1 MNEYPA
7 TIIST
12 TAQRLTAAPR
22 GSARLRRRLLLSV
35 STFAVAL
42 CYGGFNSVHPLLAL
56 DIAEAAVSDQ
66 MDAFADLT
74 PLSDST
80 LETQRG
86 GFAVGN
92 YNINVGVTV
101 TTSIDGFAQVTTNIS
116 VEMPGELQNMGDQ
129 IAEIAQEAV
138 AAANTAAVV
147 ADAIMESAQAATTA
161 DAGDDAAAAGDMAT
175 AVVEQ
180 APQVVAQSVND
191 NQTAAAPQPAPET
204 PAPAEQPQQ
213 AAVLPAADT
222 AASVFDAIA
231 APAPQEN
238 AAPAPAVNTAATD
251 APVTPAQAVSGFV
264 DTVQTEPPAAPAPT
278 PAPAPAQTPAP
289 AAVVVAETPAPAP
302 TPAPAVAVITET
314 PAPAQTPAPV
324 VAEAMP
330 PTAPTEPAPSPAP
343 ASIVVAETPTPPET
357 PEPSAVVDA
366 AASQPA
372 PPSAPAVSLPAIA
385 DAKSPA
391 PAPSAVGKDDQKVL
405 TLATSPEK
413 LTQVIHSTNAN
424 GHVSLVMNTLDNV
437 LIQQTVSMNLTVEN
451 FRQVNSLVTLQKS
464 ISAIS
469 RQIGIL
475 SLRH

>member
-191 NQTAAAPQPAPET
+191 NQNAAVPQPAPVTPQPALET
-204 PAPAEQPQQ
+204 PATAEQPQQ
-213 AAVLPAADT
+213 AAVLPAVDT
-222 AASVFDAIA
+222 AATVFDAIA

-278 PAPAPAQTPAP
+278 PAPAQTPAP
-289 AAVVVAETPAPAP
+289 AAVVVAETPPP
-302 TPAPAVAVITET
+302 V
-314 PAPAQTPAPV
+314 QTPAPV

-330 PTAPTEPAPSPAP
+330 PTVAEPAPAPSPAP
-343 ASIVVAETPTPPET
+343 APAPTPAAIIAVETPSPAAT

-372 PPSAPAVSLPAIA
+372 APSAPAASLPAVA
-385 DAKSPA
+385 DAKSPE
-391 PAPSAVGKDDQKVL
+391 PSPSSAGNDGQKVL

-413 LTQVIHSTNAN
+413 LTQVIHSTNTN